1 MSDQVEEH
9 SHPGKSLNSSIV
21 KPMVNL
27 TSEIS
32 GKKDSDS
39 ESGLLGSDSDSESGL
54 LGSDSDSESRL
65 LGSNSDSE
73 SYSDSR
79 SGKQSNDSDSDPW

>member
-1 MSDQVEEH
+1 VSDQVEEH
-9 SHPGKSLNSSIV
+9 GHPGKSLNSSIV

-39 ESGLLGSDSDSESGL
+39 KSGLLGSDSDL
-54 LGSDSDSESRL
+54 ESRL

-73 SYSDSR
+73 ESHSDSE
-79 SGKQSNDSDSDPW
+79 SVKQSNDSDSDPW

>member
-39 ESGLLGSDSDSESGL
+39 ESGLLGSDSDSES
-54 LGSDSDSESRL
+54 RL

-73 SYSDSR
+73 SYSDSE

>member
-1 MSDQVEEH
+1 VSDQVEEH
-9 SHPGKSLNSSIV
+9 GHPGKSLNSSIV

-39 ESGLLGSDSDSESGL
+39 ESGLLGS
-54 LGSDSDSESRL
+54 
-65 LGSNSDSE
+65 NSDSE
-73 SYSDSR
+73 SYSDSE

>member
-39 ESGLLGSDSDSESGL
+39 ESGLLGSDSDSES
-54 LGSDSDSESRL
+54 RL